1 MALDIPAI
9 YPITDTAISGLPIP
23 EQVRRF
29 IAGGATFIQI
39 RDKQAS
45 SREFFEA
52 AAAAM
57 AIARE
62 HNIRVV
68 INDRVDIAMMVNAD
82 GVHLGQ
88 EDLSPPHA
96 RQLLGERAII
106 GYSTHT
112 LQQAKEAAE
121 MPVDYIAFGPV
132 FPTSTKDRPDPVVGL
147 EMLRQI
153 KELIGDRP
161 LVAIGGIT
169 AETVRSVIDA
179 GADSAAIISDVLCDA
194 DKISERISRLIS
206 LAHTV

>member
-1 MALDIPAI
+1 MALDIPSI
-9 YPITDTAISGLPIP
+9 YPITDTAISGLSIP

-62 HNIRVV
+62 HDVRVV
-68 INDRVDIAMMVNAD
+68 INDRVDIAMMVSAD

-112 LQQAKEAAE
+112 LQQAKEAAA

-147 EMLRQI
+147 EMLRQV

-169 AETVRSVIDA
+169 LKTVRSVLTA

-194 DKISERISRLIS
+194 DQISERISGLIS

>member
-1 MALDIPAI
+1 MALDIPSI
-9 YPITDTAISGLPIP
+9 YPITDTAISGLSIP

-88 EDLSPPHA
+88 EDLSPTHA
-96 RQLLGERAII
+96 RRLLGENAII

-112 LQQAKEAAE
+112 LEQAKEAAA

-147 EMLRQI
+147 EMLRQV
-153 KELIGDRP
+153 KDLIGNRP
-161 LVAIGGIT
+161 LIAIGGIT
-169 AETVRSVIDA
+169 ADTFRSALNA
-179 GADSAAIISDVLCDA
+179 GADSAAVISDLLSNPDQITA
-194 DKISERISRLIS
+194 KIAKML
-206 LAHTV
+206 

>member
-1 MALDIPAI
+1 
-9 YPITDTAISGLPIP
+9 
-23 EQVRRF
+23 
-29 IAGGATFIQI
+29 
-39 RDKQAS
+39 
-45 SREFFEA
+45 
-52 AAAAM
+52 
-57 AIARE
+57 
-62 HNIRVV
+62 
-68 INDRVDIAMMVNAD
+68 
-82 GVHLGQ
+82 
-88 EDLSPPHA
+88 
-96 RQLLGERAII
+96 
-106 GYSTHT
+106 
-112 LQQAKEAAE
+112 

-194 DKISERISRLIS
+194 DQISERISGLIS